1 MKTTLA
7 LIVALALS
15 AAAQAPVVKKGSTP
29 QPAEQ
34 HTTEQAVPTVK
45 KGRSQGQ
52 QSEQAAPVVKK
63 STAGQDKVAPAK
75 KKKSKK
81 KRSAKQ
87 SQP

>member
-7 LIVALALS
+7 LVVALALN

-34 HTTEQAVPTVK
+34 QTTEQAVPTVK
-45 KGRSQGQ
+45 KGTSQGQ
-52 QSEQAAPVVKK
+52 QSEQATPVVKK
-63 STAGQDKVAPAK
+63 STAADQDKVAPA

-81 KRSAKQ
+81 KRSAKK